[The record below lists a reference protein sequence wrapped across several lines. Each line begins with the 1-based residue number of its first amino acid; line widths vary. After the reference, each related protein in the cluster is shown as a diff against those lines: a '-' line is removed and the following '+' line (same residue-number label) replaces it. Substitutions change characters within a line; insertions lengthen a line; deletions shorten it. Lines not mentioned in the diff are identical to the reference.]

1 MRSVKSQLM
10 NFKSKI
16 KNNEKLILKINSL
29 NDEISLIENEL
40 YQTKNKSGQDPL
52 NYPIRLNNKLAHL
65 TSVASNGNYKPT
77 NEMIEVK
84 NELIERIDEKLNS
97 WHSIKNS
104 NLKDLNIEIRN
115 SNIDLISIN

>member
-1 MRSVKSQLM
+1 MTQ
-10 NFKSKI
+10 NYF
-16 KNNEKLILKINSL
+16 
-29 NDEISLIENEL
+29 L
-40 YQTKNKSGQDPL
+40 YQNC
-52 NYPIRLNNKLAHL
+52 LNNKLAHL

-77 NEMIEVK
+77 NQMIEVK

>member
-77 NEMIEVK
+77 NQMIEVK